1 MRSRVKI
8 KAPRPERN
16 AGRGERDDLKQAG
29 SAPLRRLKNRGQ
41 GFTLPGRNTIHTLP
55 KQVHNTARLHYARTR
70 KRAIGRRHGAPRVNE
85 NERPDMSESLSDL
98 ARVDAPAAVPIPPE
112 LESAFAD
119 YPRHAA
125 GIPPMVLE
133 RGEYRLHFATTPAEL
148 DEILRLRYDI
158 YNLEMGEGL
167 DESARTGRDVDAFD
181 AQCHHLLVRHA
192 VSGECVGT
200 YRLQTAAMARSGCG
214 FYTDQEFR
222 IAELPESVREEAVE
236 VGRAC
241 IGRAHRNGQV
251 LQLLWKGL
259 ANYLLRNGKRH
270 LFGAC
275 SLASQDPVEGLML
288 YRELSANGHL
298 HPAIRLEPRPGW
310 ECRIAGS
317 LPLIARTPEMPRLLQ
332 AYLNLGGSVCGEPAL
347 DRAFKTIDYLV
358 LLDAETMPPGVFR
371 RFLS

>member
-1 MRSRVKI
+1 MTRSAEHAREDASDSQQGSFPTHRVLR
-8 KAPRPERN
+8 KASMPESIYN
-16 AGRGERDDLKQAG
+16 TDLRETPP
-29 SAPLRRLKNRGQ
+29 APLQATSGE
-41 GFTLPGRNTIHTLP
+41 T
-55 KQVHNTARLHYARTR
+55 
-70 KRAIGRRHGAPRVNE
+70 
-85 NERPDMSESLSDL
+85 M
-98 ARVDAPAAVPIPPE
+98 
-112 LESAFAD
+112 FAD
-119 YPRHAA
+119 YPRHAP
-125 GIPPMVLE
+125 GIPPLVLE
-133 RGEYRLHFATTPAEL
+133 RGDYRLHFAATPEEL
-148 DEILRLRYDI
+148 DEILRLRYDV

-192 VSGECVGT
+192 LSGECVGT

-259 ANYLLRNGKRH
+259 ANYLLWNGKRY

-275 SLASQDPVEGLML
+275 SLASQDPAEGLML

-298 HPAIRLEPRPGW
+298 HPAIRLEPRAGW
-310 ECRIAGS
+310 ECRIVGS

-332 AYLNLGGSVCGEPAL
+332 GYLNLGGSVCGEPAL